1 VSHQFK
7 GNGYAMPLNYLRYRT
22 MVEYLI
28 VNKGMTYSEI
38 VETDMSES
46 DLWDKI
52 LYVEQ
57 GSEGNT

>member
-1 VSHQFK
+1 
-7 GNGYAMPLNYLRYRT
+7 MPLNYLRYRT

-28 VNKGMTYSEI
+28 GNKGMTYSEI

-57 GSEGNT
+57 GSEGNP